1 MKLPAGREG
10 GVIINPQK
18 EGMLQYLME
27 FTGAIE
33 IDTGRGRGFIL
44 TRKGELVAAYFKDSH
59 GVFRGSAAIRNLVSA
74 PGDDSSLQQS
84 FIMRAYDDADFAEAL
99 ELCIRARLIIE
110 QPAAVAAGASEPS
123 PEEIPGPEQKDPA
136 SLDVSS
142 LTRLA
147 SQPGVIAVS
156 AFYEGFPV
164 QSLGSADFEHV
175 AARAEDLLRTG
186 TKIAEE
192 MELGRTSQLI
202 LETDDNKFIIAP
214 CGDLFLC
221 IITRAD
227 AQLGLI
233 RVLIKSIQTEV
244 KNEA

>member
-18 EGMLQYLME
+18 EGMLQYLMD
-27 FTGAIE
+27 FIGAIE

-44 TRKGELVAAYFKDSH
+44 TRKGDIVAAYFKDRQ
-59 GVFRGSAAIRNLVSA
+59 GVFRGSAAVRNLMSA
-74 PGDDSSLQQS
+74 PGSDSGLQQS
-84 FIMRAYDDADFAEAL
+84 FVMRAYDDADFAEAL
-99 ELCIRARLIIE
+99 ELCSRGKLQTE
-110 QPAAVAAGASEPS
+110 PAETATEAPAPS
-123 PEEIPGPEQKDPA
+123 TEEIPEPQRQEHT
-136 SLDVSS
+136 SLDAAS

-147 SQPGVIAVS
+147 SQPGVVAVS

-175 AARAEDLLRTG
+175 AARAEDLLRAG

-192 MELGRTSQLI
+192 MNLGRTSQLI
-202 LETDDNKFIIAP
+202 LETEENKLIIAP

-233 RVLIKSIQTEV
+233 RVVIKSIQTEV
-244 KNEA
+244 KDES